1 MSTHELMADEA
12 LPAGPS
18 SPRRSVVAL
27 IALIALIAMMVI
39 AATVGCGRADMGR
52 VSGLVTFEGKPVAD
66 AVVSFRPQNRP
77 MAFGRTD
84 AAGRFTLNTYSK
96 GDGVVKGVNRVSIE
110 PWTPA
115 PETFPEPGQD
125 PRPWKEPERPDIPKK
140 YRQEETSGLTVE
152 VIAGKRNEFTFELTT
167 E

>member
-1 MSTHELMADEA
+1 MNTHELMADEA

-18 SPRRSVVAL
+18 SPRRYVA
-27 IALIALIAMMVI
+27 ALMAMMVI
-39 AATVGCGRADMGR
+39 ATTVGCGRSDMGR
-52 VSGLVTFEGKPVAD
+52 VSGVIMYEGKPVAD

-96 GDGVVKGVNRVSIE
+96 GDGATKGVNRVRIE
-110 PWTPA
+110 PWTPG
-115 PETFPEPGQD
+115 PNSFPEPGQD

>member
-12 LPAGPS
+12 LPAGPP
-18 SPRRSVVAL
+18 SPRRSVV
-27 IALIALIAMMVI
+27 ALIAMMVI

-52 VSGLVTFEGKPVAD
+52 VSGVVTFGGKPVAD

-96 GDGVVKGVNRVSIE
+96 GDGAVKGVNRVRIE
-110 PWTPA
+110 PWIPG
-115 PETFPEPGQD
+115 PNSFPEPGQS

-140 YRQEETSGLTVE
+140 YRQEETSGLEVE

>member
-1 MSTHELMADEA
+1 MNTHELIADEA
-12 LPAGPS
+12 LPAGPP
-18 SPRRSVVAL
+18 SPRRSVV
-27 IALIALIAMMVI
+27 ALIAMMVI

-52 VSGLVTFEGKPVAD
+52 VSGLVTFGGKPVAD

-84 AAGRFTLNTYSK
+84 ATGRFTLNTYSK
-96 GDGVVKGVNRVSIE
+96 GDGAVKGVNRVSIE

-115 PETFPEPGQD
+115 PEAVPEPGQD
-125 PRPWKEPERPDIPKK
+125 PRPWKDLERADIPKK
-140 YRQEETSGLTVE
+140 FRQEDTSGLTVE
-152 VIAGKRNEFTFELTT
+152 VIAGKRNEFNFELA

>member
-12 LPAGPS
+12 APAGPP
-18 SPRRSVVAL
+18 SPRRYVV
-27 IALIALIAMMVI
+27 ALIAMMVI

-52 VSGLVTFEGKPVAD
+52 VAGVVTFGGKPVAD
-66 AVVSFRPQNRP
+66 AVVSFRPKNRP
-77 MAFGRTD
+77 MAAGRTD
-84 AAGRFTLNTYSK
+84 ATGRFTLNTYSK

-115 PETFPEPGQD
+115 PEAVPEPGQD
-125 PRPWKEPERPDIPKK
+125 PRPWKDLERADIPKK
-140 YRQEETSGLTVE
+140 FRQEETSGLTVE
-152 VIAGKRNEFTFELTT
+152 VIAGKRNEFNFELA

>member
-1 MSTHELMADEA
+1 MSTHELMAGESA
-12 LPAGPS
+12 STGPS
-18 SPRRSVVAL
+18 SQRHYVS
-27 IALIALIAMMVI
+27 ALIAMMVI

-52 VSGLVTFEGKPVAD
+52 VSGVVTFGGKPVAD
-66 AVVSFRPQNRP
+66 AVVSFRPKNRP
-77 MAFGRTD
+77 MAAGRTD

-96 GDGVVKGVNRVSIE
+96 GDGVVKGLNRIRIE

-115 PETFPEPGQD
+115 PETVPEPGQD

-140 YRQEETSGLTVE
+140 FRQEDTSGLTVE
-152 VIAGKRNEFTFELTT
+152 VIAGKRNEFNFELA

>member
-12 LPAGPS
+12 PPAGPP
-18 SPRRSVVAL
+18 SPRRSVA
-27 IALIALIAMMVI
+27 ALIAMMVI

-52 VSGLVTFEGKPVAD
+52 VSGVVTFGGKPVAD

-77 MAFGRTD
+77 MAAGRTD
-84 AAGRFTLNTYSK
+84 AAGRFTLNTSSK
-96 GDGVVKGVNRVSIE
+96 GDGAMQGVNRVRIE

-140 YRQEETSGLTVE
+140 FRQEESSGLTVE
-152 VIAGKRNEFTFELTT
+152 VIAGKRNEFNFELA

>member
-1 MSTHELMADEA
+1 MNTHELIADEA
-12 LPAGPS
+12 APAGPP
-18 SPRRSVVAL
+18 SPRRSVV
-27 IALIALIAMMVI
+27 ALIAMMVI

-52 VSGLVTFEGKPVAD
+52 VSGLVTFGGKPVAD

-84 AAGRFTLNTYSK
+84 ATGRFTLNTYSK
-96 GDGVVKGVNRVSIE
+96 GDGAVKGVNRVSIE

-115 PETFPEPGQD
+115 PEAVPEPGQD
-125 PRPWKEPERPDIPKK
+125 PRPWKDLERADIPKK
-140 YRQEETSGLTVE
+140 FRQEDTSGLTVE
-152 VIAGKRNEFTFELTT
+152 VIAGKRNEFNFELA

>member
-1 MSTHELMADEA
+1 M
-12 LPAGPS
+12 
-18 SPRRSVVAL
+18 
-27 IALIALIAMMVI
+27 IAMMVI

-52 VSGLVTFEGKPVAD
+52 VSGVVTFGGKPVAD

-84 AAGRFTLNTYSK
+84 AAGRFTLNTYSN
-96 GDGVVKGVNRVSIE
+96 GDGVVKGVNRVRIE

-115 PETFPEPGQD
+115 PEAVPEPGQS

-140 YRQEETSGLTVE
+140 FRQEETSGLTVE
-152 VIAGKRNEFTFELTT
+152 VITGKRNEFNFELA

>member
-1 MSTHELMADEA
+1 
-12 LPAGPS
+12 
-18 SPRRSVVAL
+18 
-27 IALIALIAMMVI
+27 MMVI

-52 VSGLVTFEGKPVAD
+52 VSGLVTFGGKPVAD

-84 AAGRFTLNTYSK
+84 ATGRFTLNTYSK
-96 GDGVVKGVNRVSIE
+96 GDGAVKGVNRVSIE

-115 PETFPEPGQD
+115 PEAVPEPGQD
-125 PRPWKEPERPDIPKK
+125 PRPWKDLERADIPKK
-140 YRQEETSGLTVE
+140 FRQEDTSGLTVE
-152 VIAGKRNEFTFELTT
+152 VIAGKRNEFTFELA

>member
-12 LPAGPS
+12 PPAGPP
-18 SPRRSVVAL
+18 SPRRSVA
-27 IALIALIAMMVI
+27 ALIAMMVI
-39 AATVGCGRADMGR
+39 AATVGCSRADMGR
-52 VSGLVTFEGKPVAD
+52 VSGVVTFGGKPVAD

-84 AAGRFTLNTYSK
+84 ATGRFTLNTYSK

-115 PETFPEPGQD
+115 PEAVPEPGQD
-125 PRPWKEPERPDIPKK
+125 PRPWKDLERADIPKK
-140 YRQEETSGLTVE
+140 FRQEETSGLTVE
-152 VIAGKRNEFTFELTT
+152 VIAGKRNEFNFELA

>member
-12 LPAGPS
+12 LPAGPP
-18 SPRRSVVAL
+18 SPRRYVV
-27 IALIALIAMMVI
+27 ALIAMMVI

-52 VSGLVTFEGKPVAD
+52 VSGLVTFGGKPVAD

-84 AAGRFTLNTYSK
+84 ATGRFTLNTYSK
-96 GDGVVKGVNRVSIE
+96 GDGAVKGVNRVSIE

-115 PETFPEPGQD
+115 PEAVPEPGQD
-125 PRPWKEPERPDIPKK
+125 PRPWKDLERADIPKK
-140 YRQEETSGLTVE
+140 FRQEETSGLTVE
-152 VIAGKRNEFTFELTT
+152 VIAGKRNEFNFELA